1 MVTVNVFAILGY
13 GKCQRATY
21 RTRHAF
27 VRMLVLGVSHVT
39 PVPYPG
45 GVPGRRKRRARPVM
59 VTARLTAPRW
69 ALFAQVSTS
78 AAGMVIRPNH
88 HRRARASAGNLPG
101 AGKRPACATAGALL
115 PWAHDGLRTVLTA
128 RVLIAAVRGAVRA
141 GQCGPGWCRCLRSC
155 LPSAPRVLDVRL
167 TAKRGQHLGV
177 AQRVA
182 LPVALDPA
190 DDPVWHQPTGRAG
203 GGTLR
208 EGLQAHLAHGVL
220 GLGPGEALA
229 VRRGELVEQL
239 GAAEP

>member
-1 MVTVNVFAILGY
+1 MPAINLQNSAGIRSDA
-13 GKCQRATY
+13 CSRRVA
-21 RTRHAF
+21 RN
-27 VRMLVLGVSHVT
+27 
-39 PVPYPG
+39 PG
-45 GVPGRRKRRARPVM
+45 AVPGRRKRRARPVM
-59 VTARLTAPRW
+59 VTARLTATRL

-78 AAGMVIRPNH
+78 AARTVIRETVTSAPGP
-88 HRRARASAGNLPG
+88 RRETFQVQGSAPPAH
-101 AGKRPACATAGALL
+101 AGGALL

>member
-45 GVPGRRKRRARPVM
+45 GVSGGRGQLWSRRASP
-59 VTARLTAPRW
+59 
-69 ALFAQVSTS
+69 
-78 AAGMVIRPNH
+78 
-88 HRRARASAGNLPG
+88 
-101 AGKRPACATAGALL
+101 RPAGRCLPRSARRLLVWLSGQTITGAPGPRRETFQVQGSAPPAHAGGALL

>member
-1 MVTVNVFAILGY
+1 
-13 GKCQRATY
+13 
-21 RTRHAF
+21 
-27 VRMLVLGVSHVT
+27 
-39 PVPYPG
+39 
-45 GVPGRRKRRARPVM
+45 M

-128 RVLIAAVRGAVRA
+128 RVLIAAGGAVRA
-141 GQCGPGWCRCLRSC
+141 GQRGPGWCRCLRSR

-167 TAKRGQHLGV
+167 TAERGQHLGA

-182 LPVALDPA
+182 LPVALDPRMTRYG
-190 DDPVWHQPTGRAG
+190 TGRPA
-203 GGTLR
+203 
-208 EGLQAHLAHGVL
+208 
-220 GLGPGEALA
+220 
-229 VRRGELVEQL
+229 EQV
-239 GAAEP
+239 AEPCGNDYRPTLPTAYSAWAQVKPSPYDEVSWLSSSARLNPEPSLM